1 MLNKFGRFDPH
12 FNDGVVSIKID
23 ADGVACKDDDLISH
37 IENTFRGIEPYL
49 KHLDSA
55 KIIEISS
62 FTTDAGGGGG
72 TKETCAFKYR
82 DSFGRIYHIM
92 YVITCALHGHSK
104 PLEKAWL
111 SAFSKFGLGEKNVG
125 QFVYEC
131 WYIQDR
137 LGEKFKQRWELIT
150 GKKWVGILLPKP
162 ILSRW
167 GYPMLGCTKVYE
179 HFDDWGKF
187 IQHHYEV
194 EKAAN
199 VLAKTSVTCL
209 ALWKNPE
216 VKCHLSFIVHFG
228 KEYWTPGYNWMRM
241 KDEITKHEGHCSHEM
256 LQQVFVMLSK
266 LDEIISSW
274 ESMPVFAE
282 CTQLV
287 NALDDDILD
296 DDGKVTK
303 PGKQSTKVRFIL
315 FLNNYR
321 KAFLKDSGFQRW
333 FTTLC
338 TFTLGSSNAKATTIF
353 AQHILRLRSNSAT
366 NTNSSPMQSSFPTIL
381 PSGVSH
387 EKAHSSYEYSN
398 WLLFLET
405 YTKIDLKDPL
415 LKYEKA
421 IELLAEG
428 EKLWECEDDEMQ
440 KLRTEIE
447 NVVLPSKHHGQE
459 AEQGVQE
466 VSICAANQ
474 KAEKVASA
482 LVSVRSYDN
491 QYVTQE
497 EKKRLACPATK
508 RRSNQHIIYG
518 PSNDDVQY
526 VSEEAKQLQKERN
539 ASHFERV
546 SRPQAGSNRA
556 KLVIRRAN
564 IDPIPPEMYQ
574 FMMEQIQ
581 DVMTKSNGREAAKDI
596 RLNQDKQHLEERQ
609 QDYDARKSGRKKA
622 KFREGA
628 QLEPSVVT
636 RANAMTGKMKIGQF
650 TRTNQRTYLIKEL
663 TARNIAFRKNDGI
676 KKLREIMMAALG
688 TTSKDFELELIA
700 VGNKAGDIL
709 ELVS

>member
-1 MLNKFGRFDPH
+1 M
-12 FNDGVVSIKID
+12 
-23 ADGVACKDDDLISH
+23 
-37 IENTFRGIEPYL
+37 
-49 KHLDSA
+49 
-55 KIIEISS
+55 
-62 FTTDAGGGGG
+62 
-72 TKETCAFKYR
+72 
-82 DSFGRIYHIM
+82 
-92 YVITCALHGHSK
+92 
-104 PLEKAWL
+104 
-111 SAFSKFGLGEKNVG
+111 
-125 QFVYEC
+125 
-131 WYIQDR
+131 
-137 LGEKFKQRWELIT
+137 
-150 GKKWVGILLPKP
+150 
-162 ILSRW
+162 
-167 GYPMLGCTKVYE
+167 
-179 HFDDWGKF
+179 
-187 IQHHYEV
+187 
-194 EKAAN
+194 
-199 VLAKTSVTCL
+199 
-209 ALWKNPE
+209 
-216 VKCHLSFIVHFG
+216 
-228 KEYWTPGYNWMRM
+228 
-241 KDEITKHEGHCSHEM
+241 
-256 LQQVFVMLSK
+256 
-266 LDEIISSW
+266 
-274 ESMPVFAE
+274 
-282 CTQLV
+282 
-287 NALDDDILD
+287 
-296 DDGKVTK
+296 
-303 PGKQSTKVRFIL
+303 
-315 FLNNYR
+315 
-321 KAFLKDSGFQRW
+321 
-333 FTTLC
+333 
-338 TFTLGSSNAKATTIF
+338 
-353 AQHILRLRSNSAT
+353 
-366 NTNSSPMQSSFPTIL
+366 
-381 PSGVSH
+381 
-387 EKAHSSYEYSN
+387 
-398 WLLFLET
+398 ET

-491 QYVTQE
+491 QYVSQE

-574 FMMEQIQ
+574 FMMKQIQ

-596 RLNQDKQHLEERQ
+596 RLDQDKQHLEERQ

-636 RANAMTGKMKIGQF
+636 RANAMTGMMKIGQF
-650 TRTNQRTYLIKEL
+650 TRTNQKPYLIKEL
-663 TARNIAFRKNDGI
+663 TARNIAFEKNDGI